1 MCQILHLG
9 KKKKRPL
16 ITLHI
21 DIWPCLACQ
30 VLFHPLRK
38 AMPGALDWASQRGW
52 PLIPPPAQC
61 LLPGRGSSMD
71 ATPRAPLCLPHSL
84 CLDQW
89 VWEGGLTWLLQ
100 HHSPSPGGGLP
111 LGAGTAS
118 SFGGCCLSLHLI
130 LGFRQEGPPSV
141 FLPLPLSHILQLI
154 YQKKKKKVAIFTS
167 THHFFH
173 FRFAQNPGGKSA
185 GLFRRPLRDD
195 ERTPE
200 WGSGT
205 QISTTGT
212 DTQWPPKCKF
222 CTQDSMVPSAHLLGS
237 LLLDLWPPRP
247 ATS

>member
-1 MCQILHLG
+1 
-9 KKKKRPL
+9 
-16 ITLHI
+16 
-21 DIWPCLACQ
+21 
-30 VLFHPLRK
+30 
-38 AMPGALDWASQRGW
+38 MPGALDWASQRGW

-89 VWEGGLTWLLQ
+89 IWEGGLTCLLQ

-141 FLPLPLSHILQLI
+141 FLLLPLSHILQLI
-154 YQKKKKKVAIFTS
+154 YQKKKKVAIFPS
-167 THHFFH
+167 THHFFD
-173 FRFAQNPGGKSA
+173 FRSAQNPGRKNA

-195 ERTPE
+195 EITPE

-205 QISTTGT
+205 QISTTGTDTQWPRT

>member
-9 KKKKRPL
+9 EKKKKRPL

-21 DIWPCLACQ
+21 DIWPYLACQ

-89 VWEGGLTWLLQ
+89 IWEGGLTCLLQ

-141 FLPLPLSHILQLI
+141 FLLLPLSHILQLI
-154 YQKKKKKVAIFTS
+154 YQKKKKKKLLFSLPPTTSLIFGLL
-167 THHFFH
+167 
-173 FRFAQNPGGKSA
+173 RIQVGKMQGYFAG
-185 GLFRRPLRDD
+185 PL
-195 ERTPE
+195 EMM
-200 WGSGT
+200 
-205 QISTTGT
+205 
-212 DTQWPPKCKF
+212 K
-222 CTQDSMVPSAHLLGS
+222 
-237 LLLDLWPPRP
+237 
-247 ATS
+247 